1 MEEMRKGMK
10 EEKGNKWKQKQ
21 KAENEEKWIKRRCTR
36 RGGTKTHAKKD
47 EKVEKNGRRR
57 SKMMS

>member
-1 MEEMRKGMK
+1 MEAEA
-10 EEKGNKWKQKQ
+10 EKGE
-21 KAENEEKWIKRRCTR
+21 AENEEKWIKRRCTR